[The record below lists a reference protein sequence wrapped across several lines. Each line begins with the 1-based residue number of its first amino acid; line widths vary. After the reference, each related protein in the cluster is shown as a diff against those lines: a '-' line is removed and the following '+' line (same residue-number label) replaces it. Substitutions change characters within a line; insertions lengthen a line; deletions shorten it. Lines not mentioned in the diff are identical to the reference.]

1 MITAEEFDRKF
12 DAGEDMSEFMDFSTT
27 QRPNHSKEGKV
38 MLLQKIIDEI
48 KEIPE
53 SRQEELYQ
61 MIQEF
66 RHRNDPNQQTA
77 EPYDTPDEE
86 IIEGIREGM
95 RQALAGEV
103 IPLEELWEGIDVD

>member
-1 MITAEEFDRKF
+1 
-12 DAGEDMSEFMDFSTT
+12 
-27 QRPNHSKEGKV
+27 

-48 KEIPE
+48 KTIPE
-53 SRQEELYQ
+53 AQYEELYKL
-61 MIQEF
+61 IQGFHDQIDSEKF
-66 RHRNDPNQQTA
+66 A

-86 IIEGIREGM
+86 IIEGFVEGM

>member
-1 MITAEEFDRKF
+1 MI
-12 DAGEDMSEFMDFSTT
+12 
-27 QRPNHSKEGKV
+27 
-38 MLLQKIIDEI
+38 LQKIIDEI

-61 MIQEF
+61 MIQAF
-66 RHRNDPNQQTA
+66 RHHLNDEPVA
-77 EPYDTPDEE
+77 EPYDTPNEE

-103 IPLEELWEGIDVD
+103 IPLKEMWEGIDVD

>member
-1 MITAEEFDRKF
+1 
-12 DAGEDMSEFMDFSTT
+12 
-27 QRPNHSKEGKV
+27 

-61 MIQEF
+61 LIQAFHHQVNSEQF
-66 RHRNDPNQQTA
+66 A
-77 EPYDTPDEE
+77 EPYDTPDKE

-103 IPLEELWEGIDVD
+103 IPLEEMWEGIDVD